1 MGTSSTRISL
11 DFSATLTCSQN
22 EALAC
27 REGRDHVDR
36 RVDTLFLT
44 GPPQRLAVDGNH
56 PLWRSGQRRNPGDE
70 AALGLLG
77 VEDRQDVAQ
86 MVVCVSERPEA
97 AQKSELLAAE
107 QSDIDERLGP
117 SQYGEQAEQEDLIER
132 MGHLALLARVMQILA
147 MTQKNRYSPGSP
159 GVINPA

>member
-1 MGTSSTRISL
+1 
-11 DFSATLTCSQN
+11 
-22 EALAC
+22 
-27 REGRDHVDR
+27 
-36 RVDTLFLT
+36 
-44 GPPQRLAVDGNH
+44 
-56 PLWRSGQRRNPGDE
+56 
-70 AALGLLG
+70 
-77 VEDRQDVAQ
+77 

-147 MTQKNRYSPGSP
+147 MTQKNQRLVECRTIRRRVFHGCPGKQIEGCHQFSILLGCHLLLHP
-159 GVINPA
+159 IALQVLDRALDLQAQSGRIVPQGAG